1 MGLMENVRLAISS
14 LKANKLRALLTMLGI
29 IIGIASVITIV
40 TIGDS
45 LAASIN
51 SEMSGFG
58 ARNINMYLEQKNLI
72 TYNENG
78 EEIYSEYEAPTEKD
92 FVTDE
97 IISDYKKKFADD
109 LLAVPL
115 SESAGSSTLLNGRI
129 KVDIEVYAVNADYF
143 KGENVKIISGRALT
157 EKDND
162 ELRAVTVVSDSFVD
176 KYFKGKYTYDEVLG
190 KSFEANIGNNTVKL
204 YICGVY
210 KYNKNDGEGMY
221 SSDGKTLSNVRLI
234 STGVPAMMYYDYNDT
249 SNNYSKW
256 ITDSTKLKNKSK
268 GYEYFTIIPKENV
281 DLNEFLNK
289 TNSYFSEA
297 YKSNKKFEPTGYSME
312 SMMEST
318 NKMINSIKLGISA
331 VAAISLLVGG
341 IGVMNIMMV
350 SITERTKEIGIR
362 KALGAGKRVILIQ
375 FIVEAVIICII
386 GGIIGVIIG
395 NCFGAIGAK
404 IMGYSVKANI
414 YAILYSVAF
423 CMAIGIFFGYYPAS
437 KAAKMNP
444 IDALRYE

>member
-97 IISDYKKKFADD
+97 IISDYKKTFADD
-109 LLAVPL
+109 LLAVSI
-115 SESAGSSTLLNGRI
+115 SENAGSSTLLKGRI
-129 KVDIEVYAVNADYF
+129 KVDIDIEAVNSDYF
-143 KGENVKIISGRALT
+143 KGENIEIITGRALT

-162 ELRAVTVVSDSFVD
+162 ELRAVTVVSDNFVD
-176 KYFKGKYTYDEVLG
+176 KYFKGQYTYDEVLG
-190 KSFEANIGNNTVKL
+190 KSFETVIGNNTVKL

-210 KYNKNDGEGMY
+210 KYNKNDGESMY
-221 SSDGKTLSNVRLI
+221 SSDGKV
-234 STGVPAMMYYDYNDT
+234 
-249 SNNYSKW
+249 
-256 ITDSTKLKNKSK
+256 STKIFIPMSIYKKINNKSN

-318 NKMINSIKLGISA
+318 NKMINSIKLAISA

-395 NCFGAIGAK
+395 NGLGAIGAK
-404 IMGYSVKANI
+404 IMGYSVKVNI

>member
-143 KGENVKIISGRALT
+143 KGENVKIISGRALK

-190 KSFEANIGNNTVKL
+190 KSFEANIGKNTVKL

-221 SSDGKTLSNVRLI
+221 SSDGKT
-234 STGVPAMMYYDYNDT
+234 
-249 SNNYSKW
+249 
-256 ITDSTKLKNKSK
+256 STKVFIPMSIYKKINNKSK

-395 NCFGAIGAK
+395 NGLGAIGAK
-404 IMGYSVKANI
+404 IMGYSVKVNI

>member
-162 ELRAVTVVSDSFVD
+162 ELRAVTVVSDNFVD
-176 KYFKGKYTYDEVLG
+176 KYFKGQYTYDEVLG
-190 KSFEANIGNNTVKL
+190 KSFEANIGKNTVKL

-221 SSDGKTLSNVRLI
+221 SSDGKT
-234 STGVPAMMYYDYNDT
+234 
-249 SNNYSKW
+249 
-256 ITDSTKLKNKSK
+256 STKVFIPMSIYKKINNKSK

>member
-190 KSFEANIGNNTVKL
+190 KSFEANIGKNTVKL

-221 SSDGKTLSNVRLI
+221 SSDGKT
-234 STGVPAMMYYDYNDT
+234 
-249 SNNYSKW
+249 
-256 ITDSTKLKNKSK
+256 STKVFIPMSIYKKINNKSK

-423 CMAIGIFFGYYPAS
+423 CMGIGIFFGYYPAS

>member
-97 IISDYKKKFADD
+97 IISDYKKTFADD
-109 LLAVPL
+109 LLAVSI
-115 SESAGSSTLLNGRI
+115 SENAGSSTLLKGRI
-129 KVDIEVYAVNADYF
+129 KVDIDIEAVNSDYF
-143 KGENVKIISGRALT
+143 KGENIEIITGRALT

-162 ELRAVTVVSDSFVD
+162 ELRAVTVVSDNFVD
-176 KYFKGKYTYDEVLG
+176 KYFKGQYTYDEVLG
-190 KSFEANIGNNTVKL
+190 KSFETVIGNNTVKL

-210 KYNKNDGEGMY
+210 KYNKNDGESMY
-221 SSDGKTLSNVRLI
+221 SSDGKV
-234 STGVPAMMYYDYNDT
+234 
-249 SNNYSKW
+249 
-256 ITDSTKLKNKSK
+256 STKIFIPMSIYKKINNKSN

-281 DLNEFLNK
+281 DLNEFLNN

-297 YKSNKKFEPTGYSME
+297 YKSNEKFEAAGYSME

-318 NKMINSIKLGISA
+318 NKMINSIKLAISA

-395 NCFGAIGAK
+395 NGLGAIGAK
-404 IMGYSVKANI
+404 IMGYSVKVNI

>member
-97 IISDYKKKFADD
+97 IISDYKKTFADD
-109 LLAVPL
+109 LLAVSI
-115 SESAGSSTLLNGRI
+115 SENAGSSTLLKGRI
-129 KVDIEVYAVNADYF
+129 KVDIDIEAVNSDYF
-143 KGENVKIISGRALT
+143 KGENIEIITGRALT

-162 ELRAVTVVSDSFVD
+162 ELRAVTVVSDNFVD
-176 KYFKGKYTYDEVLG
+176 KYFKGQYTYDEVLG

-221 SSDGKTLSNVRLI
+221 SSDGKT
-234 STGVPAMMYYDYNDT
+234 
-249 SNNYSKW
+249 
-256 ITDSTKLKNKSK
+256 STKVFIPMSIYKKINNKSK

-386 GGIIGVIIG
+386 GGIIV
-395 NCFGAIGAK
+395 K
-404 IMGYSVKANI
+404 YS
-414 YAILYSVAF
+414 YPLLLLL
-423 CMAIGIFFGYYPAS
+423 IF
-437 KAAKMNP
+437 
-444 IDALRYE
+444 L

>member
-221 SSDGKTLSNVRLI
+221 SSDGKT
-234 STGVPAMMYYDYNDT
+234 
-249 SNNYSKW
+249 
-256 ITDSTKLKNKSK
+256 STKVFIPMSIYKKINNKSK

-281 DLNEFLNK
+281 DLNK

>member
-190 KSFEANIGNNTVKL
+190 KSFEANIGNNIVKL

-221 SSDGKTLSNVRLI
+221 SSDGKT
-234 STGVPAMMYYDYNDT
+234 
-249 SNNYSKW
+249 
-256 ITDSTKLKNKSK
+256 STKVFIPMSIYKKINNKSK

>member
-143 KGENVKIISGRALT
+143 KGENVKIITGRALT

-162 ELRAVTVVSDSFVD
+162 ELRAVTVVSDNFVD
-176 KYFKGKYTYDEVLG
+176 KYFKGQYTYDEVLG
-190 KSFEANIGNNTVKL
+190 KSFETVIGNNTVKL

-210 KYNKNDGEGMY
+210 KYNKNDGESMY
-221 SSDGKTLSNVRLI
+221 SSDGKV
-234 STGVPAMMYYDYNDT
+234 
-249 SNNYSKW
+249 
-256 ITDSTKLKNKSK
+256 STKIFIPMSIYKKINNKSN

>member
-51 SEMSGFG
+51 SEVSGFG

-162 ELRAVTVVSDSFVD
+162 ELRAVTAVSDSFVD

-221 SSDGKTLSNVRLI
+221 SSDGKT
-234 STGVPAMMYYDYNDT
+234 
-249 SNNYSKW
+249 
-256 ITDSTKLKNKSK
+256 STKVFIPMSIYKKINNKSK

>member
-162 ELRAVTVVSDSFVD
+162 ELRAVTAVSDSFVD

-221 SSDGKTLSNVRLI
+221 SSDGKT
-234 STGVPAMMYYDYNDT
+234 
-249 SNNYSKW
+249 
-256 ITDSTKLKNKSK
+256 STKVFIPMSIYKKINNKSK

>member
-129 KVDIEVYAVNADYF
+129 KADIEVYAVNADYF

-190 KSFEANIGNNTVKL
+190 KSFEANIGNNTIKL

-221 SSDGKTLSNVRLI
+221 SSDGKT
-234 STGVPAMMYYDYNDT
+234 
-249 SNNYSKW
+249 
-256 ITDSTKLKNKSK
+256 STKVFIPMSIYKKINNKSR

-318 NKMINSIKLGISA
+318 NKMINSIKLAISA

>member
-58 ARNINMYLEQKNLI
+58 ARNIDMYLEQKNLI

-115 SESAGSSTLLNGRI
+115 SDSAGGSTLLNGRI

-221 SSDGKTLSNVRLI
+221 SSDGKT
-234 STGVPAMMYYDYNDT
+234 
-249 SNNYSKW
+249 
-256 ITDSTKLKNKSK
+256 STKVFIPMSIYKKINNKSK

-297 YKSNKKFEPTGYSME
+297 YKSNKKFEPTGYSRE

>member
-162 ELRAVTVVSDSFVD
+162 ELRVVTVVSDSFVD

-221 SSDGKTLSNVRLI
+221 SSDGKT
-234 STGVPAMMYYDYNDT
+234 
-249 SNNYSKW
+249 
-256 ITDSTKLKNKSK
+256 STKVFIPMSIYKKINNKSK

>member
-97 IISDYKKKFADD
+97 IISDYKKTFADD
-109 LLAVPL
+109 LLAVSI
-115 SESAGSSTLLNGRI
+115 SENAGSSTLLKGRI
-129 KVDIEVYAVNADYF
+129 KVDIDIEAVNSDYF
-143 KGENVKIISGRALT
+143 KGENIEIITGRALT

-162 ELRAVTVVSDSFVD
+162 ELRAVTVVSANFVD
-176 KYFKGKYTYDEVLG
+176 KYFKGQYTYDEVLG
-190 KSFEANIGNNTVKL
+190 KSFETVIGNNTVKL

-210 KYNKNDGEGMY
+210 KYNKNDGESMY
-221 SSDGKTLSNVRLI
+221 SSDGKV
-234 STGVPAMMYYDYNDT
+234 
-249 SNNYSKW
+249 
-256 ITDSTKLKNKSK
+256 STKIFIPMSIYKKINHKSNA
-268 GYEYFTIIPKENV
+268 YEYFTIIPKENV
-281 DLNEFLNK
+281 DLNEFLNN

-297 YKSNKKFEPTGYSME
+297 Y
-312 SMMEST
+312 
-318 NKMINSIKLGISA
+318 
-331 VAAISLLVGG
+331 
-341 IGVMNIMMV
+341 
-350 SITERTKEIGIR
+350 
-362 KALGAGKRVILIQ
+362 
-375 FIVEAVIICII
+375 
-386 GGIIGVIIG
+386 
-395 NCFGAIGAK
+395 
-404 IMGYSVKANI
+404 
-414 YAILYSVAF
+414 
-423 CMAIGIFFGYYPAS
+423 
-437 KAAKMNP
+437 
-444 IDALRYE
+444 

>member
-97 IISDYKKKFADD
+97 IISDYKKTFADD
-109 LLAVPL
+109 LLAVSI
-115 SESAGSSTLLNGRI
+115 SENAGSSTLLKGRI
-129 KVDIEVYAVNADYF
+129 KVDIDIEAVNSDYF
-143 KGENVKIISGRALT
+143 KGENIEIITGRALT

-162 ELRAVTVVSDSFVD
+162 ELRAVTVVSDNFVD
-176 KYFKGKYTYDEVLG
+176 KYFKGQYTYDEVLG
-190 KSFEANIGNNTVKL
+190 KSFETVIGNNTVKL

-210 KYNKNDGEGMY
+210 KYNKNDGESMY
-221 SSDGKTLSNVRLI
+221 SSDGKV
-234 STGVPAMMYYDYNDT
+234 
-249 SNNYSKW
+249 
-256 ITDSTKLKNKSK
+256 STKIFIPMSIYKKINNKSN

>member
-190 KSFEANIGNNTVKL
+190 KSFEANIGKNTVKL

-221 SSDGKTLSNVRLI
+221 SSDGKT
-234 STGVPAMMYYDYNDT
+234 
-249 SNNYSKW
+249 
-256 ITDSTKLKNKSK
+256 STKVFIPMSIYKKINNKSK

-297 YKSNKKFEPTGYSME
+297 YKSNKKFEPTGYSMK

-395 NCFGAIGAK
+395 NGLGAIGAK
-404 IMGYSVKANI
+404 IMGYSVKVNI

>member
-97 IISDYKKKFADD
+97 IISDYKKTFADD
-109 LLAVPL
+109 LLAVSI
-115 SESAGSSTLLNGRI
+115 SENAGSSTLLKGRI

-190 KSFEANIGNNTVKL
+190 KSFETVIGNNTVKL

-210 KYNKNDGEGMY
+210 KYNKNDGESMY
-221 SSDGKTLSNVRLI
+221 SSDGKV
-234 STGVPAMMYYDYNDT
+234 
-249 SNNYSKW
+249 
-256 ITDSTKLKNKSK
+256 STKIFIPMSIYKKINNKSN

-318 NKMINSIKLGISA
+318 NKMINSIKLAISA

-395 NCFGAIGAK
+395 NGLGAIGAK
-404 IMGYSVKANI
+404 IMGYSVKVNI

>member
-129 KVDIEVYAVNADYF
+129 KADIEVYAVNADYF

-221 SSDGKTLSNVRLI
+221 SSDGKT
-234 STGVPAMMYYDYNDT
+234 
-249 SNNYSKW
+249 
-256 ITDSTKLKNKSK
+256 STKVFIPMSIYKKINNKSK

>member
-210 KYNKNDGEGMY
+210 KYNKNDGESRY
-221 SSDGKTLSNVRLI
+221 SSDGKT
-234 STGVPAMMYYDYNDT
+234 
-249 SNNYSKW
+249 
-256 ITDSTKLKNKSK
+256 STKVFIPMSIYKKINNKSK

>member
-14 LKANKLRALLTMLGI
+14 LKANTLRALLTMLGI

-221 SSDGKTLSNVRLI
+221 SSDGKT
-234 STGVPAMMYYDYNDT
+234 
-249 SNNYSKW
+249 
-256 ITDSTKLKNKSK
+256 STKVFIPMSIYKKINNKSK

>member
-190 KSFEANIGNNTVKL
+190 KSFEANIGKNTVKL

-221 SSDGKTLSNVRLI
+221 SSDGKT
-234 STGVPAMMYYDYNDT
+234 
-249 SNNYSKW
+249 
-256 ITDSTKLKNKSK
+256 STKVFIPMSIYKKINNKSN

-395 NCFGAIGAK
+395 NGLGAIGAK
-404 IMGYSVKANI
+404 IMGYSVKVNI

>member
-97 IISDYKKKFADD
+97 IISDYKKTFADD

-190 KSFEANIGNNTVKL
+190 KSFEANIGKNTVKL

-221 SSDGKTLSNVRLI
+221 SSDGKT
-234 STGVPAMMYYDYNDT
+234 
-249 SNNYSKW
+249 
-256 ITDSTKLKNKSK
+256 STKVFIPMSIYKKINNKSK

-289 TNSYFSEA
+289 TNSYFSEV

-395 NCFGAIGAK
+395 NGLGAIGAK
-404 IMGYSVKANI
+404 IMGYSVKVNI

>member
-115 SESAGSSTLLNGRI
+115 SESSGSSTLLNGRI

-221 SSDGKTLSNVRLI
+221 SSDGKT
-234 STGVPAMMYYDYNDT
+234 
-249 SNNYSKW
+249 
-256 ITDSTKLKNKSK
+256 STKVFIPMSIYKKINNKSK

>member
-97 IISDYKKKFADD
+97 IISDYKKTFADD
-109 LLAVPL
+109 LLAVSI
-115 SESAGSSTLLNGRI
+115 SENAGSSTLLNGRI
-129 KVDIEVYAVNADYF
+129 KVDIDIEAVNSDYF
-143 KGENVKIISGRALT
+143 KGENIEIITGRALT

-162 ELRAVTVVSDSFVD
+162 ELRAVTVVSDNFVD
-176 KYFKGKYTYDEVLG
+176 KYFKGQYTYDEVLG
-190 KSFEANIGNNTVKL
+190 KSFETVIGNNTVKL

-210 KYNKNDGEGMY
+210 KYNKNDGESMY
-221 SSDGKTLSNVRLI
+221 SSDGKV
-234 STGVPAMMYYDYNDT
+234 
-249 SNNYSKW
+249 
-256 ITDSTKLKNKSK
+256 STKIFIPMSIYKKINNKSN

-297 YKSNKKFEPTGYSME
+297 YKSNKKFEPIGYSME

-395 NCFGAIGAK
+395 NGLGAIGAK
-404 IMGYSVKANI
+404 IMGYSVKVNI

>member
-14 LKANKLRALLTMLGI
+14 LKANKLRALLTMVGI

-58 ARNINMYLEQKNLI
+58 ARNINMYIEQKNLF

-92 FVTDE
+92 LVTDE
-97 IISDYKKKFADD
+97 MISDYKKTFADD
-109 LLAVPL
+109 LLAVSI
-115 SESAGSSTLLNGRI
+115 SENAGSSTLLKGRI
-129 KVDIEVYAVNADYF
+129 KVDIDIEAVNSDYF
-143 KGENVKIISGRALT
+143 KGENIEIITGRALT

-162 ELRAVTVVSDSFVD
+162 ELRAVTVVSDNFVD
-176 KYFKGKYTYDEVLG
+176 KYFKGQYTYDEVLG
-190 KSFEANIGNNTVKL
+190 KSFETVIGNNTVKL
-204 YICGVY
+204 YICVSIY
-210 KYNKNDGEGMY
+210 KKIN
-221 SSDGKTLSNVRLI
+221 
-234 STGVPAMMYYDYNDT
+234 
-249 SNNYSKW
+249 
-256 ITDSTKLKNKSK
+256 NKSN

-297 YKSNKKFEPTGYSME
+297 YKSNEKFEPAGYSME

-318 NKMINSIKLGISA
+318 NKMINSIKLAISA

-395 NCFGAIGAK
+395 NGLGAIGAK

>member
-1 MGLMENVRLAISS
+1 
-14 LKANKLRALLTMLGI
+14 
-29 IIGIASVITIV
+29 
-40 TIGDS
+40 
-45 LAASIN
+45 
-51 SEMSGFG
+51 
-58 ARNINMYLEQKNLI
+58 
-72 TYNENG
+72 
-78 EEIYSEYEAPTEKD
+78 
-92 FVTDE
+92 
-97 IISDYKKKFADD
+97 
-109 LLAVPL
+109 
-115 SESAGSSTLLNGRI
+115 
-129 KVDIEVYAVNADYF
+129 
-143 KGENVKIISGRALT
+143 
-157 EKDND
+157 
-162 ELRAVTVVSDSFVD
+162 
-176 KYFKGKYTYDEVLG
+176 
-190 KSFEANIGNNTVKL
+190 
-204 YICGVY
+204 
-210 KYNKNDGEGMY
+210 MY
-221 SSDGKTLSNVRLI
+221 SSDGKT
-234 STGVPAMMYYDYNDT
+234 
-249 SNNYSKW
+249 
-256 ITDSTKLKNKSK
+256 STKVFIPMSIYKKINNKSK

-386 GGIIGVIIG
+386 G
-395 NCFGAIGAK
+395 
-404 IMGYSVKANI
+404 YSVKANI